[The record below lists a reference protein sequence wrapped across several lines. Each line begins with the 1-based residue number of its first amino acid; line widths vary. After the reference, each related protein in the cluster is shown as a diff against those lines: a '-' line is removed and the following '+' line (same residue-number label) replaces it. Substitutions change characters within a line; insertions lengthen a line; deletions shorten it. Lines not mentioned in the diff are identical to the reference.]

1 MIGALLGGA
10 TVMSQ
15 AAADAR
21 FLAQLGPR
29 TLAVAMAVSSAL
41 LALVLVVVGAL
52 ADRAAKRSV
61 LSGLA
66 LVAAAALCGFAA
78 LAEVAPQ
85 AAAWLGFLG
94 AKQLAAAAD
103 LSFWMLATERLD
115 ARQSVRA
122 LPRLS
127 AVGGIGGAVS
137 AALAVPLASAGGPS
151 AVMVGAAG
159 LLALAALVAWRL
171 PADGG
176 AIGHAPGEGGALAL
190 GGVLRRSVRDGVA
203 CVVES
208 PLARRLAAL
217 VGLGGG
223 FAALVYVGMA
233 AAAAAAARGGSDAEL
248 TALLSG
254 IRSAAQIATVA
265 AQLVVAPWLLRKF
278 GTARALL
285 LSPVVAVLGAA
296 VVAVAPSL
304 AAFVALSIA
313 SRALDQA
320 VETPAQ
326 KLVHTLLPP
335 TSRGRVVGFVEGI
348 AKRSGAV
355 VAGLVAA
362 LLVERAAGL
371 GEVLAVSA
379 LAWLGAALVMARRMP
394 ALAVASAGEAAVAGV
409 TTRSPSLGPRA
420 LQQLKRE
427 LEEGDD
433 EGGQERRARAIEV
446 LVRQAA
452 EGQIAACAAL
462 VEVAARRARAELW
475 EGAALAL
482 AHTPSSRV
490 RDEWRVAIE
499 RAVGEASDEERTS
512 AAAAPGAVGEEGEAE
527 AWKVAALGALALAGK
542 GAGEAGATS
551 SSSSAC
557 EADIAGEAGRGSD
570 AGREGEAVRAPDAG
584 REGEAVRASGVGREG
599 EVVGASDVGREGEA
613 VRDPDAG
620 REGEAVRASDAGRE
634 GEAVRASDVGREGG
648 AVRASDADSA
658 SAPARFP
665 TTSSTTSSTTSDH
678 RASPPAAPTDSEAVA
693 YATAQVARWWR
704 DPAAAITAA
713 ADELRYGDART
724 RRIAAGELRRYAI
737 RALAEGDDEL
747 CLAAAWPLLA
757 VVRRGADEDGP
768 RVTALELLGELAQ
781 RLAGRRSAEGAL
793 LRTELRALAHQLV
806 EARRGEALAAP
817 LAAPLAAA
825 AVKLLGALLAAAPSI
840 SADLGDDLALVVSSL
855 ADRDEEVSEAAVEA
869 VRRIGV
875 AATAALLTLAGY
887 GRRAARD
894 RAAALLRE
902 LPATEAALDQLV
914 ELELR
919 ALETTCL
926 ALGALAG
933 ASLEEPASPRA
944 AALDGL
950 LVRRLDERGR
960 EIAHTVLLLA
970 AARHRSPPIGT
981 AAARWRRAR
990 GRYERARALAV
1001 LDTTLPRAL
1010 ATRLLETVDEAAP
1023 LPRAQAVARRTDRP
1037 IPSPQEAIG
1046 GELGGGDAISRRI
1059 LLARLPAAALA
1070 RHRGALAGAA
1080 HQLARAADPER
1091 LLRRLANSSPATDEG
1106 ADMPSPVETLLALSQ
1121 LPLFAGLSTRQL
1133 DELARRAR
1141 RRRAAAG
1148 TVIAARGQPLETL
1161 ILVEE
1166 GELVIASRR
1175 VLAGALVDELA
1186 WLAPRPPEDDVL
1198 AARDSRLLELDR
1210 ATFEELAD
1218 DVPGLG
1224 AGVCRALAER
1234 LRG

>member
-1 MIGALLGGA
+1 MVIGALLGGA
-10 TVMSQ
+10 AVMSQ

-103 LSFWMLATERLD
+103 LAFWMLATERLD

-127 AVGGIGGAVS
+127 AVGGLGGAVS

-159 LLALAALVAWRL
+159 LLALAALAAWRL
-171 PADGG
+171 PGDGG
-176 AIGHAPGEGGALAL
+176 ARGAGGAAGALAL

-223 FAALVYVGMA
+223 FAALLYVGMA
-233 AAAAAAARGGSDAEL
+233 AAASAAAASSAGSGSDAEL

-254 IRSAAQIATVA
+254 IRGAAQIATVA

-296 VVAVAPSL
+296 VVALAPSL

-320 VETPAQ
+320 VDTPAQ
-326 KLVHTLLPP
+326 KLVHTLLPAA
-335 TSRGRVVGFVEGI
+335 SRGRVVGFVEGI

-371 GEVLAVSA
+371 GGVLAASA
-379 LAWLGAALVMARRMP
+379 LAWLGAAAVMARRMP
-394 ALAVASAGEAAVAGV
+394 ALAVASAGAAGTAGV

-420 LQQLKRE
+420 LQQLERE

-452 EGQIAACAAL
+452 EGQTAACAAL
-462 VEVAARRARAELW
+462 VEAAARRARAELW

-482 AHTPSSRV
+482 AHTPSRRV
-490 RDEWRVAIE
+490 RDEWRVVIEAAIVE
-499 RAVGEASDEERTS
+499 AAVDEASGEEIDEAR
-512 AAAAPGAVGEEGEAE
+512 GEEGRGAAGAQGAADDAE
-527 AWKVAALGALALAGK
+527 AVKVAALGALALAGR
-542 GAGEAGATS
+542 GRGEAEGEAGATS
-551 SSSSAC
+551 
-557 EADIAGEAGRGSD
+557 D
-570 AGREGEAVRAPDAG
+570 AGVALGADLEGK
-584 REGEAVRASGVGREG
+584 
-599 EVVGASDVGREGEA
+599 
-613 VRDPDAG
+613 
-620 REGEAVRASDAGRE
+620 
-634 GEAVRASDVGREGG
+634 
-648 AVRASDADSA
+648 
-658 SAPARFP
+658 
-665 TTSSTTSSTTSDH
+665 
-678 RASPPAAPTDSEAVA
+678 APTDSEAVA
-693 YATAQVARWWR
+693 HATAQVARWWR
-704 DPAAAITAA
+704 DPAGAITAA
-713 ADELRYGDART
+713 ADELRYGDERT
-724 RRIAAGELRRYAI
+724 RRIATGELRRYAI
-737 RALAEGDDEL
+737 RALVERDDEL
-747 CLAAAWPLLA
+747 CLAAAWPLLT
-757 VVRRGADEDGP
+757 VVRRGGDEDGP
-768 RVTALELLGELAQ
+768 RVAALELLGELAQ
-781 RLAGRRSAEGAL
+781 RLADRRSAEGAL

-806 EARRGEALAAP
+806 EARRAEALAAP
-817 LAAPLAAA
+817 LGAPVAAA

-840 SADLGDDLALVVSSL
+840 SADLGDDLALVVSLL
-855 ADRDEEVSEAAVEA
+855 ADRDEEVSEAAALA

-933 ASLEEPASPRA
+933 APLEAPASPRA
-944 AALDGL
+944 AALDAL
-950 LVRRLDERGR
+950 LARRLDERGR

-1010 ATRLLETVDEAAP
+1010 ASRLLETVDEAAP
-1023 LPRAQAVARRTDRP
+1023 LPRAQAVARRADRP

-1091 LLRRLANSSPATDEG
+1091 LLRRLANSSPATNEG

-1148 TVIAARGQPLETL
+1148 TVIAVRGQPLETL

-1186 WLAPRPPEDDVL
+1186 WLAPRAPQDDVL
-1198 AARDSRLLELDR
+1198 AARDSRLLEIDR

>member
-1 MIGALLGGA
+1 MVIGALLGGA
-10 TVMSQ
+10 AVMSQ

-103 LSFWMLATERLD
+103 LAFWMLATERLD

-127 AVGGIGGAVS
+127 AVGGLGGAVS

-159 LLALAALVAWRL
+159 LLALAALAAWRL
-171 PADGG
+171 PGDGG
-176 AIGHAPGEGGALAL
+176 AGGAGGALAL

-223 FAALVYVGMA
+223 FAALLYVGMA
-233 AAAAAAARGGSDAEL
+233 AAAAGASAGSGSDAEL

-254 IRSAAQIATVA
+254 IRGAAQIATVA

-296 VVAVAPSL
+296 VVALAPSL

-320 VETPAQ
+320 VDTPAQ
-326 KLVHTLLPP
+326 KLVHTLLPAA
-335 TSRGRVVGFVEGI
+335 SRGRVVGFVEGI

-371 GEVLAVSA
+371 GGVLAASA
-379 LAWLGAALVMARRMP
+379 LAWLGAAAVMARRMP
-394 ALAVASAGEAAVAGV
+394 ALAVASAGAAGTAGV

-420 LQQLKRE
+420 LQQLERE

-452 EGQIAACAAL
+452 EGQTAACAAL
-462 VEVAARRARAELW
+462 VEAAARRARAELW

-482 AHTPSSRV
+482 AHTPSRRV
-490 RDEWRVAIE
+490 RDEWRVVIEAAIVE
-499 RAVGEASDEERTS
+499 AAVDEASGEEIDEARGEARRG
-512 AAAAPGAVGEEGEAE
+512 AAGAQGAADDAE
-527 AWKVAALGALALAGK
+527 AVKVAALGALALAGR
-542 GAGEAGATS
+542 GRGEAEGEAGATS
-551 SSSSAC
+551 
-557 EADIAGEAGRGSD
+557 D
-570 AGREGEAVRAPDAG
+570 AGAALGADLEGK
-584 REGEAVRASGVGREG
+584 
-599 EVVGASDVGREGEA
+599 
-613 VRDPDAG
+613 
-620 REGEAVRASDAGRE
+620 
-634 GEAVRASDVGREGG
+634 
-648 AVRASDADSA
+648 
-658 SAPARFP
+658 
-665 TTSSTTSSTTSDH
+665 
-678 RASPPAAPTDSEAVA
+678 APTDSEAVA
-693 YATAQVARWWR
+693 HATAQVARWWR
-704 DPAAAITAA
+704 DPAGAITAA
-713 ADELRYGDART
+713 ADELRYGDERT
-724 RRIAAGELRRYAI
+724 RRIATGELRRYAI
-737 RALAEGDDEL
+737 RALVERDDEL
-747 CLAAAWPLLA
+747 CLAAAWPLLT
-757 VVRRGADEDGP
+757 VVRRGGDEDGP
-768 RVTALELLGELAQ
+768 RVAALELLGELAQ
-781 RLAGRRSAEGAL
+781 RLADRRSAEGAL

-806 EARRGEALAAP
+806 EARRAEALAAP
-817 LAAPLAAA
+817 VAAA

-840 SADLGDDLALVVSSL
+840 SADLGDDLALVVSLL
-855 ADRDEEVSEAAVEA
+855 ADRDEEVSEAAALA

-902 LPATEAALDQLV
+902 LPATAAALDQLV

-933 ASLEEPASPRA
+933 APLEAPASPRA
-944 AALDGL
+944 AALDAL
-950 LVRRLDERGR
+950 LARRLDERGR

-1010 ATRLLETVDEAAP
+1010 ASRLLETVDEAAP

-1106 ADMPSPVETLLALSQ
+1106 SDMPSPVETLLALSQ

-1148 TVIAARGQPLETL
+1148 TVIAVRGQPLETL

-1166 GELVIASRR
+1166 GELVIAERR

-1186 WLAPRPPEDDVL
+1186 WLAPRAPDDDVL